1 MERGDNTMW
10 RKYKRYTPAFRHK
23 VMKELLNGPETN
35 QELVQKYGMSRSL
48 LSIWMRRYGPLEEEE
63 EDSRMLKARIAEL
76 EQMVGRL
83 TMENAFLKKF
93 ETYARSKTSE
103 ATSIVTAKSLK
114 ASAGPVSSLGYP
126 AAHTITGLE
135 EREPKRTGLKS
146 G

>member
-1 MERGDNTMW
+1 MW

-23 VMKELLNGPETN
+23 VMKELLSGQETN
-35 QELVQKYGMSRSL
+35 QELVQKYGLSPSL
-48 LSIWMRRYGPLEEEE
+48 LSMWMRRYGPLEEEE
-63 EDSRMLKARIAEL
+63 EDSRMLKARISEL

-103 ATSIVTAKSLK
+103 TTSIVTAKTLK
-114 ASAGPVSSLGYP
+114 ASAGPASSWGFP
-126 AAHTITGLE
+126 AARTITGRE
-135 EREPKRTGLKS
+135 DREPKRPGLKS